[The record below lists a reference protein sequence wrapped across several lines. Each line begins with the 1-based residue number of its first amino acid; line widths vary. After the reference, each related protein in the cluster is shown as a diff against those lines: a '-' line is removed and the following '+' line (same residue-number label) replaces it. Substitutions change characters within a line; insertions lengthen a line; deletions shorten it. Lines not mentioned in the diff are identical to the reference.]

1 MDLFLSFALTVTLA
15 AMIAAFIGTRLP
27 KTHRAA
33 SRIRLNAA
41 PDTVWRIITEVERYP
56 EWRPGLDRVERGPD
70 IAGLPSWY
78 EVCGRL
84 ARVQFRIAASEPPSR
99 LVTQIVGDRL
109 PLSGTWIYHLEADGA
124 GTCLTLTEWENIHHP
139 LLRFFD
145 HFVLRYHGVMDVY
158 LTALALHLGDPALP
172 EHLSLKLDPADAALP
187 PL

>member
-1 MDLFLSFALTVTLA
+1 MDIFLSLVLVVL
-15 AMIAAFIGTRLP
+15 IAAFIGSRLP
-27 KTHRAA
+27 KTHRAV

-41 PDTVWRIITEVERYP
+41 PDTVWRLITEVERYP
-56 EWRPGLDRVERGPD
+56 EWRPGLNRVERGPD

-84 ARVQFRIAASEPPSR
+84 ARVHFRIAASEPPSR

-109 PLSGTWIYHLEADGA
+109 PLSGTWIYELEADGA
-124 GTCLTLTEWENIHHP
+124 GTLITLTEWENIHNP

-145 HFVLRYHGVMDVY
+145 CFLLSYHGVMDVY
-158 LTALALHLGDPALP
+158 LTALALHLGDSARP